1 MSQIIFN
8 SYIDLKNLGATP
20 SGIGY
25 TIAYD
30 NDGILKQKDQDG
42 KISPLMMVQSLEKT
56 LGYGNYSGTYSI
68 RMGTSSVINTING
81 TGRISLDYGSPNSVN
96 ISVTSST
103 ITNTINNS
111 FDGILLSSDVT
122 TLNYYN
128 TGTINLPIPDDS
140 GYIKSDIFVPDSVLP
155 IEILVKVN
163 LSHTYLGDLILN
175 LVSPSGKIINLYNS
189 VLGGQDNFVN
199 TVFSSK
205 LTNPSITGN
214 TGTWRWALGNVVG
227 TAPYVSNTTNVVGV
241 LNDYSYG
248 TWSLVVA
255 DIASGD
261 LGILHNWS
269 IKFIVNDVPKR
280 GSLLISSKTFST
292 YVGTTT
298 YSTYIESVSEN
309 FSIGHHDSIVGVNG
323 KINVIESYKTY
334 DGVGSTNK
342 ASLHL
347 NTFGAT
353 TSKGVA
359 NTVVIGG
366 QYLTASKSNHVYLGN
381 WVNVNNAYTL
391 PNTDGLTNQIL
402 TTNGSGTVSWGTFSI
417 VTPPLSQ
424 VLSAGNYSGAYNIV
438 MHTGQNFVLG
448 TNSSLSSIKSSARV
462 TLDYND
468 NEVLIGAD
476 SSTTNGVIILGTGS
490 LYTQADVYQL
500 LVQTGSVTT
509 SDLQG
514 LKYSTDYTSTFV
526 DNSLVSKKYVD
537 TYGGGY
543 QTNLVV
549 YVDPVKG
556 SDATGQINKPNLP
569 YQTIAAAMIVIMAS
583 SYSSIDKGL
592 IHLRKGSYTIIATLN
607 NNIDYFCEPGV
618 VFTSGG
624 FSDINGAATSNV
636 YGYASFISFDQVA
649 PALMVSNASTI
660 NFYFDTIDV
669 VQPAANIAGGNVTMY
684 GRYIKSQCSTLYAI
698 RLAGSTNFD
707 LRINKGILGAYDVI
721 KVEDSYSGITYIET
735 PYIRSQAEIASGG
748 LLSDTVHVIRVGS
761 NVTGNITAKC
771 EVTDLS
777 LSSLGNNA
785 AVIAF
790 SGNLTIRGDVK
801 GGKSYGLYLGNGGS
815 GKITIDGDVTSD
827 REAIY
832 DVSDNIELK
841 IENSLIKSE
850 GLGTFTQSVYIG
862 AKGSIYINN
871 STIYNGLA
879 NSSILKAE
887 SEESSIYIYN
897 SLAYSPGLN
906 GYLISCTFS
915 DYVLGMH
922 NLRSNKDNADNII
935 DLFDPSGF
943 IYDTLLFVP
952 NF

>member
-25 TIAYD
+25 AVAYD

-81 TGRISLDYGSPNSVN
+81 TGRISLDYGSTSSVN

-103 ITNTINNS
+103 ITNAINNS
-111 FDGILLSSDVT
+111 FDGILL
-122 TLNYYN
+122 
-128 TGTINLPIPDDS
+128 
-140 GYIKSDIFVPDSVLP
+140 
-155 IEILVKVN
+155 
-163 LSHTYLGDLILN
+163 
-175 LVSPSGKIINLYNS
+175 
-189 VLGGQDNFVN
+189 
-199 TVFSSK
+199 
-205 LTNPSITGN
+205 
-214 TGTWRWALGNVVG
+214 
-227 TAPYVSNTTNVVGV
+227 TTN
-241 LNDYSYG
+241 DG
-248 TWSLVVA
+248 T
-255 DIASGD
+255 
-261 LGILHNWS
+261 
-269 IKFIVNDVPKR
+269 KR
-280 GSLLISSKTFST
+280 GSLVISSKTFST

-298 YSTYIESVSEN
+298 YSTYIESVGEN
-309 FSIGHHDSIVGVNG
+309 FSIGHRDSNVGVNG

-334 DGVGSTNK
+334 DDVGSTNK

-424 VLSAGNYSGAYNIV
+424 VLSAGNYSGAHNIV

-448 TNSSLSSIKSSARV
+448 TNSSLSSIKSSAIV
-462 TLDYND
+462 KLDHTD
-468 NEVLIGAD
+468 NKVLIGAD
-476 SSTTNGVIILGTGS
+476 SNTTTNGVIILGTGS

-514 LKYSTDYTSTFV
+514 LKYTADYTSTFV

-556 SDATGQINKPNLP
+556 SDVTGQINKPNLP

-583 SYSSIDKGL
+583 SYSSTNKGL
-592 IHLRKGSYTIIATLN
+592 VHLRKGNYTVIAPLN

-624 FSDINGAATSNV
+624 FYDINGAATSNV

-649 PALMVSNASTI
+649 PALRVSNASTI

-669 VQPAANIAGGNVTMY
+669 VQAAANIAGGNVTMY

-698 RLAGSTNFD
+698 RLAGSANFD

-748 LLSDTVHVIRVGS
+748 ILSNTVHAIRVGS
-761 NVTGNITAKC
+761 SVTGNITAKC
-771 EVTDLS
+771 EVADVS
-777 LSSLGNNA
+777 LSTLGNNA

-897 SLAYSPGLN
+897 SLAYSPGQN